1 MAQAEQPIRIG
12 VSACLLGQQ
21 VRFDG
26 GHKESRLLTHTLSKF
41 VEFVPVCPEMELGLG
56 APRESLRLVRDGRG
70 VRLVA
75 PRSGTDHTDGMRTW
89 AKRRLAQLAEH
100 DLCGYV
106 LKKDSPSCGMERVR
120 VYDSN
125 GMPQKDGSGLFAAAL
140 REAFPHLPVEEEG
153 RLEDAKLRENFFER
167 VFAYARLKA
176 HFSGR
181 WTLGDLVRFHTSEK
195 LLLMAHH
202 EPSYRELGRLVA
214 AAKKTERAALAA
226 RYQELFM
233 GALEHVATTKKHVNA
248 LQHIVGHFREEL
260 AEEARAALRQ
270 AIEDYRL
277 ELVPLVVPITLLAHH
292 ARLLNLEYL
301 VGQTYL
307 EPSPRELR
315 VRNHV

>member
-1 MAQAEQPIRIG
+1 MEPAIRIG

-56 APRESLRLVRDGRG
+56 APRESLRLVRAGRD

-75 PRSGTDHTDGMRTW
+75 PRSGTDHTDAMRAW
-89 AKRRLAQLAEH
+89 ARRRLAELAEL

-106 LKKDSPSCGMERVR
+106 LKKDSPSCGMQRVR
-120 VYDSN
+120 VYDEN
-125 GMPQKDGSGLFAAAL
+125 GMPQKDGSGLYAAAL

-176 HFSGR
+176 RFAGR
-181 WTLGDLVRFHTSEK
+181 WSVGDLVRFHTAEK

-214 AAKKTERAALAA
+214 GAKRADRAALAA

-248 LQHIVGHFREEL
+248 LQHIVGHFRDEL
-260 AEEARAALRQ
+260 AEPARAALRQ

>member
-1 MAQAEQPIRIG
+1 MEPTIRIG

-26 GHKESRLLTHTLSKF
+26 GHKESRLLTHTLAQF

-56 APRESLRLVRDGRG
+56 APRESLRLVREGKD

-75 PRSGTDHTDGMRTW
+75 PRSGTDHTDAMKGW
-89 AKRRLAQLAEH
+89 AKRRLAELVKL

-106 LKKDSPSCGMERVR
+106 LKKDSPSCGMQRVR
-120 VYDSN
+120 VYDEN
-125 GMPQKDGSGLFAAAL
+125 GMPTKDGSGLFAAAL
-140 REAFPHLPVEEEG
+140 REALPHLPVEEEG

-176 HFSGR
+176 RFAGR
-181 WTLGDLVRFHTSEK
+181 WSVGDLVRFHTSEK

-214 AAKKTERAALAA
+214 AAKKTDRAALAA

-248 LQHIVGHFREEL
+248 LQHIVGHFRDEL